1 MLGYAVETRPARR
14 KASPTTL
21 VLILAGHA
29 ALILAV
35 LNSKMDL
42 PEGIRDTPPET
53 YNVPLPKDPPPI
65 PPEPRQ
71 PEVPLAR
78 EVPID
83 RVPPVVPIPDL
94 RPSEPYVPQP
104 LPKVPDLKTLP
115 IPSPTPTQPVVRV
128 GPKAN
133 TPDHA
138 LRPPYPEA
146 MRRLD
151 EEAVLKL
158 RLSID
163 ERGRVRAVE
172 ALGAANPLFLASAR
186 NHLIRHW
193 RYAPATEG
201 GRPVASSI
209 VITLRFELDR
219 A

>member
-14 KASPTTL
+14 KASPSTFA
-21 VLILAGHA
+21 LIVAGHA

-35 LNSKMDL
+35 LNSRTAV
-42 PEGIRDTPPET
+42 PERPR
-53 YNVPLPKDPPPI
+53 DPPI
-65 PPEPRQ
+65 RIKTITLPPEPPQRPVDPQ
-71 PEVPLAR
+71 NPQTTPLPPRPVELDRPVEIIQIPLPDRPIGLGLPQGPTGPEIGAS
-78 EVPID
+78 PID
-83 RVPPVVPIPDL
+83 PP
-94 RPSEPYVPQP
+94 
-104 LPKVPDLKTLP
+104 K
-115 IPSPTPTQPVVRV
+115 PVLRV
-128 GPKAN
+128 GPKP
-133 TPDHA
+133 TTREDA

-163 ERGRVRAVE
+163 ERGRVRSVE
-172 ALGAANPLFLASAR
+172 PIGAANPLFLASAR
-186 NHLIRHW
+186 NHLIRNW

-209 VITLRFELDR
+209 VITLRFELDK